1 VDLCSSSRLLND
13 DVDNG
18 RECWWSEADGRST
31 SAVVTVDLG
40 CSLGSLAVVAVRGE
54 ASLS

>member
-1 VDLCSSSRLLND
+1 MDLCSSSRLLND